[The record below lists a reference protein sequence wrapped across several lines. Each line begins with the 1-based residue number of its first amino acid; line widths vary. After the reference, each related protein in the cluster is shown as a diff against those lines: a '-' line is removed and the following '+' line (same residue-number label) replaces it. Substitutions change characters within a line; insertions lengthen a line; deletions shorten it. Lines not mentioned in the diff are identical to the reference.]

1 MNYVLN
7 YVFELFDSESKS
19 LYISSDI
26 TSDMFSDWLSR
37 VGSAIPRG
45 FSRHYILGLL
55 KEQPMTGKEII
66 DKAILQSEGKWR
78 PSPGLIYPL
87 LGRLLEEGLIT
98 ETDNGRYQIAKKG
111 LDIAADIDSV
121 HNIIQKQLDVML
133 RVGNIGRFMA
143 KDLIDRVSAIG
154 STLSSNLDRM
164 TDEERNKYKQFLL
177 TELRKLDD
185 QKNSTEKVRVE

>member
-1 MNYVLN
+1 MLSN
-7 YVFELFDSESKS
+7 
-19 LYISSDI
+19 
-26 TSDMFSDWLSR
+26 WLSR

-66 DKAILQSEGKWR
+66 DKAILQSDGKWR

-87 LGRLLEEGLIT
+87 LGRLLEEGLID
-98 ETDNGRYQIAKKG
+98 EIDNGKYKITGKG
-111 LDIAADIDSV
+111 LDISADIESV
-121 HNIIQKQLDVML
+121 HSILQKQLDVML

-143 KDLIDRVSAIG
+143 MDLIDRISTIG

-164 TDEERNKYKQFLL
+164 TEQERTKYREFLMS
-177 TELRKLDD
+177 ELNKLDK
-185 QKNSTEKVRVE
+185 QENNNKEVVSVE

>member
-1 MNYVLN
+1 MCVPLYIRNL
-7 YVFELFDSESKS
+7 SRSKS

-111 LDIAADIDSV
+111 LDIAADLDSV

-185 QKNSTEKVRVE
+185 QKNSTEKVHVE